1 MMKKA
6 FRLLAAIVALS
17 CGSALAE
24 SPWDWGEPDVSPA
37 REWTIMV
44 FLNGDNNLEQAALD
58 DLKEMEAGLPE
69 GGAVEVIVLLD
80 RAERYSTAF
89 GDEKGARVYRVT
101 RSDKKDKIASTVLAD
116 LGAVDMSDAKM
127 LASFVKAATAKYP
140 AHKTALVMWDH
151 GGGWGGMSSDE
162 GAKGADGKVPQMSLA
177 TFEKALAEVA
187 PMQPG
192 GAFELAHFDMC
203 LMGQAEVA
211 AACAPYARWMLAS
224 TPVEPALGMDYAK
237 FLPLFAANKPTDE
250 LLTDAVHSGC
260 QSFLEGG
267 RTDASLSAYDLS
279 RAERLTRAWRRFA
292 DALLPLA
299 ADNWA
304 ELTRSFYWSQNYGPE
319 GDESRGADAI
329 ASVDLNDWLE
339 ALGKLPL
346 GQKLKREI
354 DDLRRA
360 GEGLT
365 IASES
370 GPSIERC
377 TGLSFYAPLREKNFR
392 ADYTETAFDKA
403 TGWSDTLRLIYAAQA
418 EHGMTPP
425 KVTNIEFG
433 SPVAKA
439 GVAHPK
445 SGADYAMT
453 PASSV
458 TPLSG
463 GDQRGSY
470 VKITLDGQHILR
482 AYVSF
487 AMAESAGGPYTIY
500 THQILHNEHLDEAQG
515 KSVFPTYIDGRNE
528 LLYQFGGVRH
538 LLCDDEGQTAP
549 VTVNYLRVSGNE
561 WAVRGVYADPVV
573 GERNAVLAVDAR
585 YNALKSLT
593 AVDAGGVAAIAPRT
607 EGTFT
612 PLLDVIENGKIVHRR
627 GPVTLKWGTGPRVA
641 YEMFP
646 KGSFAAVLARAE
658 SLGGAGGTLMSRRL
672 PVAENAQLGPH
683 QANARAHL
691 DDLKGM
697 FFTLGAVPRASGKGM
712 MIAPTG
718 SHWAFA
724 PRKDGTMGAI
734 IITPRET
741 KSYRFEVTP
750 LGLPMMTLYHRDK
763 RGLPQIDMRF
773 FAVRVDNG
781 GKAFWSLMDS
791 TTGAPILLI
800 PQNDVMCP
808 PGWLN
813 GLWTGDN
820 GSYLAARDNKFMLKP
835 RAGAAIEGTF
845 ETTGDAVR
853 VTDTAG
859 GKHFYNGLLDQ
870 GKLAL
875 TDMLAGTVEV
885 FTPAGTGSAPKPPA
899 PKPADQPPSPQPPKP
914 RPPKPALP
922 PTVMQQRTQT
932 KLDGTWALAGS
943 PGLDRFVFSDGRY
956 TRYALGQTE
965 AGTYTL
971 SAPPRNGA
979 AVYITGVV
987 TRGQFRGM
995 SYRNTLRMVGQNRM
1009 VITFGADGKSSV
1021 YVRVR

>member
-1 MMKKA
+1 MRKRA
-6 FRLLAAIVALS
+6 IRLVLAVCALTLLS
-17 CGSALAE
+17 VPSLAE
-24 SPWDWGEPDVSPA
+24 GPWNWGAAELSDA
-37 REWTIMV
+37 REWTIMA
-44 FLNGDNNLEQAALD
+44 FINGDNNLEQAALD
-58 DLKEMEAGLPE
+58 DLKEMEAGLPA
-69 GGAVEVIVLLD
+69 GGAVEVVVLLD
-80 RAERYSTAF
+80 RSDRYSTAF
-89 GDEKGARVYRVT
+89 GDEKGAHVYRIT
-101 RSDKKDKIASTVLAD
+101 RSDNKDGIASTVLAD
-116 LGAVDMSDAKM
+116 LGPIDMSDAKT
-127 LASFVKAATAKYP
+127 LTSFVTAATAKFP
-140 AHKTALVMWDH
+140 AKKTALVMWDH

-162 GAKGADGKVPQMSLA
+162 GAKGADGKIPQMSLA
-177 TFEKALAEVA
+177 AFEKALAEVA

-237 FLPLFAANKPTDE
+237 FLPLFVAQKPTDE

-260 QSFLEGG
+260 QSFLDGG

-279 RAERLTRAWRRFA
+279 RAERLTRKWRSFA

-299 ADNWA
+299 AENWA

-319 GDESRGADAI
+319 DDESRGADAI
-329 ASVDLNDWLE
+329 ASVDLNDWLSR
-339 ALGKLPL
+339 LGKLPL
-346 GQKLKREI
+346 GQKLAREI

-370 GPSIERC
+370 GPSLPRC

-392 ADYTETAFDKA
+392 ADYAETAFDKA
-403 TGWSDTLRLIYAAQA
+403 TGWSDTLRLIYAAQG
-418 EHGMTPP
+418 EHGMEAPR
-425 KVTNIEFG
+425 VTGIEIG

-445 SGADYAMT
+445 SGADYTIT
-453 PASSV
+453 PAASV

-463 GDQRGSY
+463 GDRRGSY
-470 VKITLDGQHILR
+470 VKIAIEGRHILR

-500 THQILHNEHLDEAQG
+500 THQILHNEHLDEAQE
-515 KSVFPTYIDGRNE
+515 KSVFPTYTDGTNE

-538 LLCDDEGQTAP
+538 LLCDDEGRTAP
-549 VTVNYLRVSGNE
+549 VTVNYLRLSSTE
-561 WAVRGVYADPVV
+561 YALRGVYADPVV
-573 GERNAVLAVDAR
+573 GERSVVLTVDAR
-585 YNALKSLT
+585 YNALKNLT
-593 AVDAGGVAAIAPRT
+593 AVDAGGVAAIAPRP
-607 EGTFT
+607 EGAFT
-612 PLLDVIENGKIVHRR
+612 PVLDVIENGQIVHRR
-627 GPVTLKWGTGPRVA
+627 GPVSLKWGTGLSVA
-641 YEMFP
+641 YEMYP

-683 QANARAHL
+683 QANARARL

-718 SHWAFA
+718 SHWGFA
-724 PRKDGTMGAI
+724 PRKDGTMGVI
-734 IITPRET
+734 VITPRET
-741 KSYRFEVTP
+741 KSYRFEVTSV
-750 LGLPMMTLYHRDK
+750 GLPMMTLYHRDK

-781 GKAFWSLMDS
+781 GKAFWRLMDS

-820 GSYLAARDNKFMLKP
+820 GSYLAASDNKFMLKP
-835 RAGAAIEGTF
+835 RVGAAITGTY
-845 ETTGDAVR
+845 ENTGDAVR

-859 GKHFYNGLLDQ
+859 GKHFYNGFVDE

-875 TDMLAGTVEV
+875 TDMLAGTVEI
-885 FTPAGTGSAPKPPA
+885 FTSGEKRPDAPRPTAAPPAVPKPPR
-899 PKPADQPPSPQPPKP
+899 P
-914 RPPKPALP
+914 RPSAVP
-922 PTVMQQRTQT
+922 PTVIQKAQT
-932 KLDGTWALAGS
+932 AKIEGTWVLANA
-943 PGLDRFVFSDGRY
+943 PAADRITFSAGRY
-956 TRYALGQTE
+956 TRVTLGRVET
-965 AGTYTL
+965 GNYVL
-971 SAPPRNGA
+971 SAPPRNGK
-979 AVYITGVV
+979 AVYVSGVITG
-987 TRGQFRGM
+987 GQFRGM
-995 SYRNTLRMVGQNRM
+995 SYRNTLRMIGQNRM
-1009 VITFGADGKSSV
+1009 IITFGADGQSSMF
-1021 YVRVR
+1021 VRTK